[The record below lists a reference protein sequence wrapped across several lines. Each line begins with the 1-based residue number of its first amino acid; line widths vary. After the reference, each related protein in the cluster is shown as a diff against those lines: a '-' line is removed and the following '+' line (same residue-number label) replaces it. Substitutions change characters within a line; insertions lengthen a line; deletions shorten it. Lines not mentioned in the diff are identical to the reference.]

1 MDRILFD
8 ENCSDAFVQRM
19 VGEILGKAKDERI
32 RATVIWEPNHI
43 EMTVEPWEP
52 YKMECPYGRKE

>member
-1 MDRILFD
+1 MNRILFD
-8 ENCSDAFVQRM
+8 ENRSDAFVRSM
-19 VGEILGKAKDERI
+19 IGDILDKAKNERV

-43 EMTVEPWEP
+43 EITVEPWEP